1 MSMSEAGSQSKVLTG
16 RHVLAIFG
24 GFFAVVFAV
33 NAYFLTVALTTHS
46 GVVANEPY
54 RKGLKYNERIEA
66 SDRQAKLGWSE
77 KISFSSDHKHLVAA
91 VHDRAGEP
99 VLGLKLLAVLGRP
112 ATTREDQTLS
122 FTETAPGRY
131 EASISVTDDGA
142 FVASVEAFD
151 PLQQEAGAVFRGR
164 QRLWLKH

>member
-1 MSMSEAGSQSKVLTG
+1 MA
-16 RHVLAIFG
+16 
-24 GFFAVVFAV
+24 
-33 NAYFLTVALTTHS
+33 VALSTHS

-66 SDRQAKLGWSE
+66 SDRQAKLGWTE
-77 KISFSSDHKHLVAA
+77 EIAFSPDHKHLVTTI
-91 VHDRAGEP
+91 HDRAGEP
-99 VLGLKLLAVLGRP
+99 VRRLTLSAVLGRP

-131 EASISVTDDGA
+131 EARVSVADDGA
-142 FVASVEAFD
+142 FVASLEAFD
-151 PLQQEAGAVFRGR
+151 PGQQDAGAVFRGR